1 MIVDLII
8 MATVA
13 GSTILGYRTG
23 FMSTL
28 FKTIGYI
35 AGGVL
40 GLYLS

>member
-8 MATVA
+8 VATVA

-28 FKTIGYI
+28 FRPLVI
-35 AGGVL
+35 
-40 GLYLS
+40 